1 MWLVFPL
8 FGTVFYCIG
17 GYVQNY
23 LTDNAIAK
31 KRAGSYVI
39 IRLIC
44 HISALI
50 IFLAIFGRAVFMMPL
65 MNAVGMMAA
74 GAINVIATAY
84 YCKALQ
90 KGDNADISIFGQVSP
105 VISVVLG
112 LLILHETIMLNQWIG
127 FIFIMAAIL
136 YVILGGR
143 HKGGKKIDPK
153 VAILTV
159 ISSFFSIL
167 SDIVYARYLIGTA
180 DYTHFAQ
187 AFFFF
192 ELGCVVFTILLCIFF
207 ETWREAIKKAF
218 FTGPHHKHNLVHALT
233 ENFLF
238 LVADI
243 LYKLGLLM
251 APLKSLVSVI
261 GKVVGLFT
269 SLFISIFFGR
279 VFPKFIG
286 AARPNKKMLLRYAV
300 AAVLIVVGL
309 VVMNY

>member
-8 FGTVFYCIG
+8 FGTVFYVVA
-17 GYVQNY
+17 GYFQNY

-31 KRAGSYVI
+31 KRAGSYVV

-44 HISALI
+44 HIAALLV
-50 IFLAIFGRAVFMMPL
+50 FLAIFGRAVFMMPL
-65 MNAVGMMAA
+65 MNALGMMAA
-74 GAINVIATAY
+74 GAINVVATAY

-112 LLILHETIMLNQWIG
+112 MIILKETIAINQWIG
-127 FIFIMAAIL
+127 FAFIMVAIL

-159 ISSFFSIL
+159 VSCFFSIL

-207 ETWREAIKKAF
+207 ESWRESIKKAF
-218 FTGPHHKHNLVHALT
+218 FTGPRHKHNFVHALA

-238 LVADI
+238 LVADV

-251 APLKSLVSVI
+251 APVKSLVSVI
-261 GKVVGLFT
+261 GRVISLFA

-286 AARPNKKMLLRYAV
+286 AARPSKKTLMRYAV
-300 AAVLIVVGL
+300 AAVLIVAGL
-309 VVMNY
+309 IVMNY